1 MLHNLT
7 SQLFLPSDG
16 TTQSQRPA
24 EALAPGY
31 AVPDARSTADLLAL
45 AQKYARFIRF
55 FGENNE
61 PLGTWEAFLPG
72 QAPGAAGEPATPP
85 PGQWLADISA
95 YLRDPQSLADQPELQ
110 QRLSRPHLALFLTF
124 LQLLEPIRE
133 QLNGFTGRHLAYYYR
148 QVLGLRTADAVP
160 DLAHVIVALAAGVDH
175 LFVPQGTALLAGKDS
190 LGKNLVYRV
199 VKDTGISRAQLQRS
213 AKLFVDKER
222 LTLQT
227 IREAAA
233 TDSDAGFLRMMQFAH
248 RFLRPT
254 AEPYPTKPATYFTSE
269 GLEDSSKKLFI
280 SRPDADFLLALQGN
294 SENGQASSTQWEK
307 AYFILEQALKDKT
320 IFDRQ
325 QALKQFR
332 ESAAKPLY
340 ENLLWFTF
348 GVLGL
353 QAAPPTSPAPAARPP
368 VGPSDE
374 ELHDLAKAYL
384 TERELQL
391 VRDTTKA
398 ASQASAKDWDS
409 VYVAL
414 ERAARKQGNNA
425 LPVPMQE
432 RWGTVYACDDAQ
444 GTAGPAPLAHLG
456 FAVASP
462 QLALAEGE
470 RTLTLT
476 CAFQAAG
483 APPLTA
489 LQQALAARPT
499 AISWVLSSPKGWL
512 EVAPTNPP
520 QFGNFVV
527 GSAAV
532 AYAFA
537 VPNGVPT
544 TEEKAKFAAND
555 RGKYLITK
563 DKIIYLL
570 TADPAPDAKV
580 SLISQGKAGGQ
591 PAAGLYYPAQVYLH
605 AMQVQFVRQAT
616 DPPVGAPGAPTAAWP
631 LQSDVPVLA
640 LRLNQAQAI
649 ASTSKNQ
656 DEENRAQEDIYQLFR
671 ALRLNRL
678 KVEVAVKG
686 IRTLRLQNDYGP
698 LNGKKPFEPFG
709 PSPLPGNSL
718 YLAHPELS
726 SKQLDSLTLTP
737 QWMGAPADFRAHYEN
752 YWKIRVQKTA
762 VPEDDIVIK
771 EKDKAKDKK
780 TDNGGFTA
788 ELRIIDQQLE
798 GKTQKVTLFEPDA
811 PWRLA
816 FLGGQAS
823 RQDSDGDEADLLEWN
838 RYFQLELASP
848 DFQHAA
854 YSELLVQQAFLDAKN
869 DLRQLPLRPPYT
881 PLLKSLSADYTASF
895 EVAQG
900 GGGAGGAAQV
910 LHLGAFGYKALTLA
924 PTTPFLPF
932 PAHRSELLLGLST
945 VDTPQILPL
954 FFQLAEATTQPDL
967 TPGPLAWSYLAG
979 NDWQPL
985 GEAAVV
991 SDSTNGLLQTGILE
1005 LQLPAAP
1012 AGSTTA
1018 NTWMPQGL
1026 YWLKAGFEA
1035 PMEAVPTIIDVQA
1048 QGLRVCF
1055 DDQGN
1060 AADHLLAPLPP
1071 ASITKPLADIPAI
1084 AKLRQPYPSAG
1095 GRPAETDAVFHN
1107 RVSERVRHKNRA
1119 LTAWDYERL
1128 VLEGFPQIY
1137 KAKCLPAAGAPGS
1150 VDLLVIPDVRGN
1162 ARTAAPEPRASAALL
1177 LQIRQFVAQR
1187 APAYAAIQVKNP
1199 SYMRVKVRAALKI
1212 RPGYGEAQAVRELD
1226 ADLKRYLAPWAYEEG
1241 TDIIVGGRLY
1251 PDMIVNFI
1259 AGKSYVEFAASVLL
1273 FLSEDGQHYLPVE
1286 QMIGGSNGQSR
1297 TLPPEFILVSA
1308 PEHVFDIIRESR
1320 FEERLLTGVGYAKVG
1335 LDFTV
1340 G

>member
-1 MLHNLT
+1 MLDNLT
-7 SQLFLPSDG
+7 SQKFLPSDG

-24 EALAPGY
+24 DALAPGY

-72 QAPGAAGEPATPP
+72 QAPGAAGAPATAP

-95 YLRDPQSLADQPELQ
+95 YLRDPQSLADRPELQ

-148 QVLGLRTADAVP
+148 QVLGLRTASAVP
-160 DLAHVIVALAAGVDH
+160 DLAHVIVALAAGVNH
-175 LFVPQGTALLAGKDS
+175 LFVPQGTALLAGQDS

-199 VKDTGISRAQLQRS
+199 VKDTGISRARLMRS
-213 AKLFVDKER
+213 AKLSVDQER
-222 LTLQT
+222 LTLQS

-233 TDSDAGFLRMMQFAH
+233 AESDAGFLRLMQFAH
-248 RFLRPT
+248 TFLRPT
-254 AEPYPTKPATYFTSE
+254 EEKYPTKPATYFTDKN
-269 GLEDSSKKLFI
+269 LEESSKKLFI
-280 SRPDADFLLALQGN
+280 SRPDADFLFALQGN
-294 SENGQASSTQWEK
+294 SENGQVSSTQWEK

-320 IFDRQ
+320 VFDRQ

-353 QAAPPTSPAPAARPP
+353 QAAPPAAPGPAARPP

-374 ELHDLAKAYL
+374 ELQSLAEAYL

-391 VRDTTKA
+391 VRDTAKA

-414 ERAARKQGNNA
+414 ERAARKQGNSA

-432 RWGTVYACDDAQ
+432 RWGNVYACDDARA
-444 GTAGPAPLAHLG
+444 AGPAPLAHLG

-470 RTLTLT
+470 RKLTLT

-483 APPLTA
+483 APPLAA
-489 LQQALAARPT
+489 LRQALAARPT

-512 EVAPTNPP
+512 ELAPTSQP

-527 GSAAV
+527 GSAAA

-537 VPNGVPT
+537 VPKGVPT
-544 TEEKAKFAAND
+544 AEDKAKFTAAD
-555 RGKYLITK
+555 RGKYLVTK
-563 DKIIYLL
+563 DAAIYLL
-570 TADPAPDAKV
+570 TADPATDAKV
-580 SLISQGKAGGQ
+580 SLTPQGTASGQ
-591 PAAGLYYPAQVYLH
+591 PAAGLYHPAQVYLC

-616 DPPVGAPGAPTAAWP
+616 DPPVAAPGAPDAAWP

-640 LRLNQAQAI
+640 LQLNQAQPTT
-649 ASTSKNQ
+649 STSNNQ
-656 DEENRAQEDIYQLFR
+656 DEQNPEQEDIYQLFR
-671 ALRLNRL
+671 KLKLNRL
-678 KVEVAVKG
+678 KVEVAVTG
-686 IRTLRLQNDYGP
+686 LRTLRLQNDDGP

-709 PSPLPGNSL
+709 PAPQAGNSL

-726 SKQLDSLTLTP
+726 SKRLDSLTLTP

-752 YWKIRVQKTA
+752 YWKIRVQSQKVT
-762 VPEDDIVIK
+762 EDDILIK
-771 EKDKAKDKK
+771 EKDKPKGQK

-788 ELRIIDQQLE
+788 KLRLIDQQLE
-798 GKTQKVTLFEPDA
+798 GETQTITLFEPAA
-811 PWRLA
+811 PWRLT
-816 FLGGQAS
+816 FTGSQA
-823 RQDSDGDEADLLEWN
+823 RRPAPDGDEADLLDWN
-838 RYFQLELASP
+838 RYFQLELLSP

-881 PLLKSLSADYTASF
+881 PLLKSLTADYTASF
-895 EVAQG
+895 EVARG
-900 GGGAGGAAQV
+900 GGGGTDQV

-924 PTTPFLPF
+924 PDTPFLPF
-932 PAHRSELLLGLST
+932 PAHRSELLLGLSA

-954 FFQLAEATTQPDL
+954 FFQLADATTQPDL
-967 TPGPLAWSYLAG
+967 TPGPLAWSYLAN

-991 SDSTNGLLQTGILE
+991 SDTTNGLLQTGILE

-1012 AGSTTA
+1012 ASSTTT
-1018 NTWMPQGL
+1018 NTWMPEGL

-1035 PMEAVPTIIDVQA
+1035 PVEAVPAIIDVQA
-1048 QGLRVCF
+1048 QGLRVRF

-1071 ASITKPLADIPAI
+1071 DSITKPLADIPAI
-1084 AKLRQPYPSAG
+1084 ARLRQPYPSAG
-1095 GRPAETDAVFHN
+1095 GRPAETAAVFYT

-1137 KAKCLPAAGAPGS
+1137 KAKCLPATGAPGS
-1150 VDLLVIPDVRGN
+1150 VDLIVIPDVRGN
-1162 ARTAAPEPRASAALL
+1162 ARPAPPEPRASAALL

-1273 FLSEDGQHYLPVE
+1273 FLSADGEHYLTVE
-1286 QMIGGSNGQSR
+1286 QMLGGRNGQNR
-1297 TLPPEFILVSA
+1297 ALPPEFILVSA

-1320 FEERLLTGVGYAKVG
+1320 FEERLLTGVGYAKIG
-1335 LDFTV
+1335 LDFAV